1 MLTRLVK
8 VKIPFSG
15 KLCNPSLG
23 KKHSNRLS
31 SKITDY
37 TSKMQLKTS
46 ANLRALLKMADK
58 QSLHELKDEEEHKL
72 KEEEPHNEAPHEK
85 PKLNP
90 KLNRKLNH
98 GGKDCKPHHQRAQK
112 LTRLVTS
119 NVYDQLKGFFT
130 KLPSHK

>member
-72 KEEEPHNEAPHEK
+72 KEVEPHNEAPHEK